1 MNIWRVTWNTP
12 LLIEAN
18 KFWFYAICLSIT
30 GTLWEWFVGSR
41 STAQSKTHID
51 GKEKR
56 SEKPSPSSSEQVS
69 SNVPLWERLVVDVC
83 DLSLPGSFVGWIPLS
98 DFGVGMAMIV
108 SSLVASRDVWV
119 KAQQ

>member
-1 MNIWRVTWNTP
+1 MNIWRVSWNTP

-30 GTLWEWFVGSR
+30 GALWEWFCGGIAR
-41 STAQSKTHID
+41 SKTHID
-51 GKEKR
+51 EKEKR
-56 SEKPSPSSSEQVS
+56 SKKPSSSEQVS

-108 SSLVASRDVWV
+108 SSVVASRDVWM

>member
-1 MNIWRVTWNTP
+1 MNIWRVSWSTP

-30 GTLWEWFVGSR
+30 RTLWEWFCR
-41 STAQSKTHID
+41 STAQSKPHVD
-51 GKEKR
+51 EKEKR
-56 SEKPSPSSSEQVS
+56 SEKPTSSEQVQVS

-83 DLSLPGSFVGWIPLS
+83 DLSLPGCFVGWIPLS

-108 SSLVASRDVWV
+108 SSVVASRDVWV
-119 KAQQ
+119 KGQQ